1 MLTVFRLHRNIRF
14 LKRYRNILT
23 VLIKYGFGHIV
34 DQLNLTGY
42 LELGRKLFSR
52 GAPRREITSLTP
64 PERLRLAMEE
74 LGTTFIKL
82 GQLLSTRPDLIPQ
95 PFADEFRKLQDH
107 VPAVPFAKIR
117 AQLEDEIGAR
127 ISAAFK
133 EFDENPI
140 AAASIA
146 QVHRGRLKS
155 GEEVAVKVRRPNIL
169 QTVETDLEI
178 LLGIA
183 QLIRHH
189 FPDWEIYDPIGI
201 VKNFRRTIRREMD
214 FTKEAFTIDRF
225 AANFAEDETVYVPK
239 VFWEHTGETVLTMEF
254 IHGIKV
260 SLLTELRAKGY
271 DLKAIARNGANAILK
286 QVLLHGFFHGDPHPG
301 NVFVLEGN
309 TVCLLDYGMVG
320 RLDENLK
327 QHLADLLNAVV
338 KRDVERLVAVL
349 RDSGELQDETNL
361 RELHKDLR
369 EFVDDYYGLPLKEL
383 NTGKLLYDF
392 AAILNRYRI
401 NFPSDLMLL
410 AKALVTVEGIGR
422 QLDPDFN
429 MVGMLSPL
437 ITQLIRDRMSAAS
450 LSKEI
455 AGLAQSYGGMIKRL
469 PWDIKELINRLN
481 QDKFRI
487 DLRHQGFERLIVDL
501 DKASNRISFSLLT
514 AALVVGSSLIMQTDK
529 GPLLF
534 GFPIL
539 GLIGYSIAALLGLW
553 LALAILRSGR
563 L

>member
-1 MLTVFRLHRNIRF
+1 MLTVFRIHRNIRF
-14 LKRYRNILT
+14 LKRYRSILT
-23 VLIKYGFGHIV
+23 VLIKYGFGHFV

-42 LELGRKLFSR
+42 LELGRKIFSI
-52 GAPRREITSLTP
+52 GSPDKKVIFLTP
-64 PERLRLAMEE
+64 AERLRLAMEE

-95 PFADEFRKLQDH
+95 TFADEFRKLQDH
-107 VPAVPFAKIR
+107 VPAVPFDQIR
-117 AQLEDEIGAR
+117 KQLREEIGGE
-127 ISAAFK
+127 ISEAFQ
-133 EFDENPI
+133 EFDEYPI

-146 QVHRGRLKS
+146 QVYRGRLKT
-155 GEEVAVKVRRPNIL
+155 GEEVAVKVRRPNIQ
-169 QTVETDLEI
+169 QTVETDVEI

-183 QLIRHH
+183 QLVRHH

-225 AANFAEDETVYVPK
+225 AANFCEDETVYVPK
-239 VFWEHTGETVLTMEF
+239 IFWDLTGETVLTMEF
-254 IHGIKV
+254 IHGVKV
-260 SLLTELRAKGY
+260 SSLPELKARGY
-271 DLKAIARNGANAILK
+271 DLKVIAQNGANAILK
-286 QVLLHGFFHGDPHPG
+286 QVLQHGFFHGDPHPG

-309 TVCLLDYGMVG
+309 TICLLDYGMIG
-320 RLDENLK
+320 RIDENLK
-327 QHLADLLNAVV
+327 QHLADLLNAVM

-361 RELHKDLR
+361 RELHKDLT

-392 AAILNRYRI
+392 AAILNRFRI

-422 QLDPDFN
+422 QLDPEFN
-429 MVGMLSPL
+429 MVEMLSPL
-437 ITQLIRDRMSAAS
+437 ITKLIRERMSPAS
-450 LSKEI
+450 LSKEF
-455 AGLAQSYGGMIKRL
+455 ANLAQSYGGMIKRL

-487 DLRHQGFERLIVDL
+487 DLRHQGFEKLIMDL

-514 AALVVGSSLIMQTDK
+514 AALVIGSSLIMQTNK

-534 GFPIL
+534 GFPVL
-539 GLIGYSIAALLGLW
+539 GIIGYSFAAFLGLW
-553 LALAILRSGR
+553 LAVAILRSGR

>member
-1 MLTVFRLHRNIRF
+1 MLTVFRIHRNIRF
-14 LKRYRNILT
+14 LRRYRNILA

-42 LELGRKLFSR
+42 LELGKKLFSI
-52 GAPRREITSLTP
+52 GAPPREISYLTP

-95 PFADEFRKLQDH
+95 SFADEFRKLQDH
-107 VPAVPFAKIR
+107 VPAVPFHRIR
-117 AQLEDEIGAR
+117 KQLEEEIGEEVPQ
-127 ISAAFK
+127 AFQS
-133 EFDENPI
+133 FDETPI

-146 QVHRGRLKS
+146 QVYRGRLKT
-155 GEEVAVKVRRPNIL
+155 GEEVAIKIRRPDIR

-183 QLIRHH
+183 GLIRNH

-225 AANFAEDETVYVPK
+225 AANFADDETVYVPK
-239 VFWEHTGETVLTMEF
+239 VFWEFTGETVLTMEF
-254 IHGIKV
+254 IHGIKI
-260 SLLTELRAKGY
+260 SALPELQAAGY
-271 DLKAIARNGANAILK
+271 DLKVIARNGANAILR
-286 QVLLHGFFHGDPHPG
+286 QVLLYGFFHGDPHPG
-301 NVFVLEGN
+301 NIFVLPGN
-309 TVCLLDYGMVG
+309 TICLLDYGMVG
-320 RLDENLK
+320 RIDESLK

-338 KRDVERLVAVL
+338 KRDVDRLVVVL
-349 RDSGELQDETNL
+349 RESGELQDDTNL
-361 RELHKDLR
+361 RELHKDLT
-369 EFVDDYYGLPLKEL
+369 EFVDDYYGRSLKDL
-383 NTGKLLYDF
+383 NTGKMLYDF
-392 AAILNRYRI
+392 AATLNRHRI

-422 QLDPDFN
+422 QLDPEFN
-429 MVGMLSPL
+429 MVAMLSPL
-437 ITQLIRDRMSAAS
+437 ITKLIRERMTPAS
-450 LSKEI
+450 LSRELVNMI
-455 AGLAQSYGGMIKRL
+455 QSYSGMFKRL

-487 DLRHQGFERLIVDL
+487 DLRHQGFEKLIADL
-501 DKASNRISFSLLT
+501 DKASNRISFSLLI

-534 GFPIL
+534 GFPVL
-539 GLIGYSIAALLGLW
+539 GLIGYSIAAFLGLW
-553 LALAILRSGR
+553 LAFAILRSGR

>member
-1 MLTVFRLHRNIRF
+1 
-14 LKRYRNILT
+14 
-23 VLIKYGFGHIV
+23 
-34 DQLNLTGY
+34 
-42 LELGRKLFSR
+42 
-52 GAPRREITSLTP
+52 
-64 PERLRLAMEE
+64 
-74 LGTTFIKL
+74 
-82 GQLLSTRPDLIPQ
+82 
-95 PFADEFRKLQDH
+95 
-107 VPAVPFAKIR
+107 
-117 AQLEDEIGAR
+117 
-127 ISAAFK
+127 
-133 EFDENPI
+133 
-140 AAASIA
+140 
-146 QVHRGRLKS
+146 LKS